1 MTKTKKAGQTPRSLE
16 PPRVFVMDR
25 DVESQLPYSS
35 LKMSESGDFI
45 PPPPTLYRVL
55 RKKSPPTPSPTP
67 SPPEPELDDIDK
79 PTNEI
84 MNVPLQRKTSVIPIP
99 NDLENALKSH
109 PEFEL
114 GEHYGIYDDQFNGGK
129 TRKYSKV
136 RRYGKKTRSKRRVKS
151 KRRLRKNKSIKK

>member
-25 DVESQLPYSS
+25 DVESQISNDNLQ
-35 LKMSESGDFI
+35 MSESGDFI
-45 PPPPTLYRVL
+45 PPPPPLYRVL
-55 RKKSPPTPSPTP
+55 RKKSPSTPSQTP
-67 SPPEPELDDIDK
+67 LEPELDDIDK

-109 PEFEL
+109 PDFEL
-114 GEHYGIYDDQFNGGK
+114 GEHYGIYDDQFDGGK
-129 TRKYSKV
+129 TRKHSKV

-151 KRRLRKNKSIKK
+151 KRRMRKNKSIKK